1 MTRLTGMPTS
11 ARLTRPIS
19 MNRNTRLPWAVRM
32 VSRASIYRLNI
43 PNSMSS
49 TARHTNMR
57 RMNKD
62 KMGGAITME

>member
-1 MTRLTGMPTS
+1 MPML

-19 MNRNTRLPWAVRM
+19 MNRKTRLPGVVRM
-32 VSRASIYRLNI
+32 VSLASIYRLHI

-49 TARHTNMR
+49 TARNTSLR
-57 RMNKD
+57 RMNKN